1 MRSVVFL
8 LFASLVG
15 AQAPQQTAPP
25 TEAPKKARIEG
36 SVVSLTGEAIPRAQV
51 RLNGSASVQNG
62 QLTPGAA
69 FTATSGDDGK
79 FAIENIDPGRNYQ
92 LSVQRPGFVPA
103 RYGARSANSNG
114 APISLEA
121 GQTLKGISISMTPQG
136 VISGRITDQ
145 SGDPVQ
151 GAMVAVMRRTYQ
163 RGSRQLQPQNTMS
176 TNDQGEFRA
185 ANLAPGRYYL
195 VVSGARPG
203 LPAASSQARTANVTT
218 YYPNAPDPQGAAPI
232 DITPGSEVRG
242 VDVRLRQGPV
252 FSIRGKAVDA
262 NGAPVIGTIVT
273 SAPAGEQGGL
283 NILSALTRVTSQTR
297 APEGAFEITN
307 LPPGAH
313 VLQVLTNITLN
324 GTPAPKMTGRLEVT
338 VADSDVTGLI
348 FPLSA
353 GSIITGKV
361 SVENGDITK
370 LLPPTP
376 AGQQNQSAALTL
388 VAGLAGV
395 SIAGGPGGMAIGLMD
410 QTLGSATP
418 LQVKSDGTFTSDGVA
433 ASKFQIQIGGLPQGH
448 YVKSATFGG
457 ADILKT
463 GLDLTSGG
471 GGSLDIVLSSK
482 AADVTGVVRPQKEE
496 SVAGVM
502 VTLWPRDPQP
512 GAQNN
517 GIKQATTDQ
526 NGGFTFSNLAPGVY
540 YAAAWED
547 IESGLAQWRDFAT
560 LFTSDAGKLELAE
573 GAHAATEIKLIPIAK
588 IKAAEEKLP

>member
-1 MRSVVFL
+1 MRLFVFL
-8 LFASLVG
+8 LFASLAS
-15 AQAPQQTAPP
+15 AQAPEQTAPP

-36 SVVSLTGEAIPRAQV
+36 SVVSLTGEAIPRTQV
-51 RLNGSASVQNG
+51 RLNGSISVQNG
-62 QLTPGAA
+62 QVTQGAA

-79 FAIENIDPGRNYQ
+79 FAIENIDAGRNYQ

-103 RYGARSANSNG
+103 RYGARSANSAG

-121 GQTLKGISISMTPQG
+121 GQVLKGISISMTPQG
-136 VISGRITDQ
+136 VISGRVTDQ

-151 GAMVAVMRRTYQ
+151 GAMVAVMRKTYQ
-163 RGSRQLQPQNTMS
+163 RGSRQLQPQSTMS
-176 TNDQGEFRA
+176 TNDQGEYRV
-185 ANLAPGRYYL
+185 ANLAPGRYYV
-195 VVSGARPG
+195 VVSGARLG
-203 LPAASSQARTANVTT
+203 LPASSSKTANVTT
-218 YYPNAPDPQGAAPI
+218 YYPNAPDPQGAAPV

-242 VDVRLRQGPV
+242 LDVRLRQGAV

-273 SAPAGEQGGL
+273 SVPAGDQGGT
-283 NILSALTRVTSQTR
+283 NILSALNRAPSQTR
-297 APEGAFEITN
+297 APEGTFEIPN
-307 LPPGAH
+307 LPPGTH

-338 VADSDVTGLI
+338 VADSDVAGLI
-348 FPLSA
+348 FPLSS
-353 GSIITGKV
+353 GSIINGKV
-361 SVENGDITK
+361 SLENGDITK

-376 AGQQNQSAALTL
+376 AGQQNQPAALTL
-388 VAGLAGV
+388 VAGLAGFSV
-395 SIAGGPGGMAIGLMD
+395 SGGTTLGMAIGLMD
-410 QTLGSATP
+410 QTMGSTTP
-418 LQVKSDGTFTSDGVA
+418 VQVKSDGTFTADGVA
-433 ASKFQIQIGGLPQGH
+433 ASKFQVQVGGLPLGH
-448 YVKSATFGG
+448 YVKSMTFGG
-457 ADILKT
+457 TDVIKA
-463 GLDLTSGG
+463 GLDLTAGG
-471 GGSLDIVLSSK
+471 GGALNIVLSGK

-502 VTLWPRDPQP
+502 VTLWPRDPQA
-512 GAQNN
+512 GTQNN
-517 GIKQATTDQ
+517 GMKQATTDQ

-547 IESGLAQWRDFAT
+547 IETGLAQWRDFAT